1 MLRGF
6 YTAAS
11 GILMQQRK
19 INVLTNNIANSET
32 PGYRASRVVSSTFEQ
47 ELMTRLEGSNT
58 KNIGSTAQIQVTSEV
73 PTRFDPSSLEETG
86 RPLDFALEGEGF
98 FNVQAEDA
106 DGNATQTYLTR
117 NGDFELDAA
126 GRLTLKGVG
135 VVLGQKGPIELKDTK
150 FTVTANGGVYDSKG
164 KYVDKI
170 LVTIPPEDTKI
181 SQQAN
186 GLYTTA
192 DAQTNITAT
201 GTLVRQGM
209 LENSNIDLN
218 REYTLVMEAQRAL
231 QASSSALQII
241 DGIDQK
247 AASQIAAL

>member
-1 MLRGF
+1 MQRGF

-47 ELMTRLEGSNT
+47 QLMARLEGSNSAM
-58 KNIGSTAQIQVTSEV
+58 IGSTAPIQVVSEV
-73 PTRFDPSSLEETG
+73 PTRFDPSSLEETN
-86 RPLDFALEGEGF
+86 RPLDFALDGEGF
-98 FNVQAEDA
+98 FNVQAQDA
-106 DGNATQTYLTR
+106 DGNAGQISLTR
-117 NGDFELDAA
+117 NGNFELDAT
-126 GRLTLKGVG
+126 GRLILPGVG
-135 VVLGQKGPIELKDTK
+135 VVMGQKGQIKLSNTN
-150 FTVTANGGVYDSKG
+150 FTVSANGSVYDSKG
-164 KYVDKI
+164 KYIDKL
-170 LVTIPPEDTKI
+170 LVTIPPEDAKI

-186 GLYTTA
+186 GLYTTEDMQA
-192 DAQTNITAT
+192 NIAVP

-241 DGIDQK
+241 DGIDRK

>member
-11 GILMQQRK
+11 GVLMQQRK
-19 INVLTNNIANSET
+19 INVLTNNIANAET

-58 KNIGSTAQIQVTSEV
+58 EHIGSTAQIQVVSEV

-86 RPLDFALEGEGF
+86 RPMDLALEGEGF

-106 DGNATQTYLTR
+106 DGNAGQTYLTR
-117 NGDFELDAA
+117 NGDFELDAT
-126 GRLTLKGVG
+126 GRLVLSGVG
-135 VVLGQKGPIELKDTK
+135 VVLGQKGAIQVGDSK
-150 FTVTANGGVYDSKG
+150 FTVDADGSVYNSKG
-164 KYVDKI
+164 KYVDKL
-170 LVTIPPEDTKI
+170 LVTIPPEDAKI

-186 GLYTTA
+186 GLYTTEDMQA
-192 DAQTNITAT
+192 NLNTTS
-201 GTLVRQGM
+201 TLVRQGV

-247 AASQIAAL
+247 AAAQIAAL